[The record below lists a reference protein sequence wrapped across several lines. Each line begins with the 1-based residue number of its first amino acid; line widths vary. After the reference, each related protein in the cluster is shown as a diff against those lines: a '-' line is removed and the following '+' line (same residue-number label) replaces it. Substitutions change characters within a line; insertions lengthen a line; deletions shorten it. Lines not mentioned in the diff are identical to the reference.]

1 MTQAQIYVDKEE
13 LKGKMP
19 LYEFIMR
26 LLMENGIAGATA
38 WTGQAAYGK
47 HHRLKPVHQ
56 RYSFEEIP
64 MIISFIDEHNK
75 VKEALIELRK
85 QYRGGLIVTHSVEQ
99 W

>member
-19 LYEFIMR
+19 LHQFIMR
-26 LLMENGIAGATA
+26 LLVEHGIAGATA
-38 WTGQAAYGK
+38 WAGQAAYGK
-47 HHRLKPVHQ
+47 HHRLKPAHQ
-56 RYSFEEIP
+56 LYYFEEIP
-64 MIISFIDEHNK
+64 MIISFIDENRK